1 MRIKERN
8 HRVSRFYTLGIAAQV
23 VYQRIKDPSP
33 LHGAYIL
40 RTSRKDL
47 SPDEIW
53 NTYISL
59 TREEHSFRCL
69 KSDLV
74 LIPVFYQIA
83 PRCVGHIWIT
93 ILAYHLPHFIQYKL
107 HQQGDNR
114 SWATLIRVL
123 RPDQYCTIVLPTV
136 EGSVISLRRD
146 GIPDHDHDN
155 RVSWPNDAFFDEIF
169 YSTSD
174 DHYIIVHHLRWFSHP
189 SLVVVFDGPRLVE
202 ITTEPERL
210 SINTFLDEN
219 YNSMAYLYKDKSL
232 TKKDVY
238 QLPVSLFRVIDRND
252 KSISFAGGNPDSS
265 GSWEFWVPIEEVK
278 CYGSE
283 CELGE

>member
-1 MRIKERN
+1 LQAGDKFKIVEIPVLDAGIK
-8 HRVSRFYTLGIAAQV
+8 
-23 VYQRIKDPSP
+23 
-33 LHGAYIL
+33 GATY
-40 RTSRKDL
+40 
-47 SPDEIW
+47 DEIMD
-53 NTYISL
+53 T
-59 TREEHSFRCL
+59 H
-69 KSDLV
+69 
-74 LIPVFYQIA
+74 
-83 PRCVGHIWIT
+83 
-93 ILAYHLPHFIQYKL
+93 
-107 HQQGDNR
+107 
-114 SWATLIRVL
+114 
-123 RPDQYCTIVLPTV
+123 
-136 EGSVISLRRD
+136 